1 MRPVPLLVA
10 SFSDEEDAE
19 AMGPFEVEKDLASS
33 SGSAK
38 KKKKKKKLIK
48 KKILKKKNI
57 L

>member
-1 MRPVPLLVA
+1 MRPEPLLVA

-38 KKKKKKKLIK
+38 KKEFK
-48 KKILKKKNI
+48 
-57 L
+57 